1 MMQEIFDDENHRSL
15 NYTKIDRC
23 QDNISIDNDEYY
35 RQIFSSNEYLLPK
48 QKILFQINF
57 INHLSLFLFIILF
70 LTSQAN
76 ALPIYVQQT
85 QTSGLPVAMVEL
97 TDRSVYS
104 PPPTFHVYRRFPNPI
119 QQVNRLPNYPNSAAV
134 QVYDQQQVNRMP
146 KYPNNDVVQVYDKQQ
161 VSTNVQNQQLRR
173 ERQRRAMIDKMVTI
187 FDEDGID
194 LYISIQFNNHFILFV

>member
-35 RQIFSSNEYLLPK
+35 RQIFSSNEYLPFK

-57 INHLSLFLFIILF
+57 INHISLILFMFLF

-76 ALPIYVQQT
+76 SLPIYVQQT
-85 QTSGLPVAMVEL
+85 PSPGLPLTMVEIN
-97 TDRSVYS
+97 DRSAYS
-104 PPPTFHVYRRFPNPI
+104 PHTFNVYRR
-119 QQVNRLPNYPNSAAV
+119 YPNSIQQQQINRIPSYSNSAFV
-134 QVYDQQQVNRMP
+134 QVYDQQQ
-146 KYPNNDVVQVYDKQQ
+146 Q
-161 VSTNVQNQQLRR
+161 VSASVQNQQLRR
-173 ERQRRAMIDKMVTI
+173 ERQRRAMVDKMVII

-194 LYISIQFNNHFILFV
+194 SFLILFDNLFALIL

>member
-1 MMQEIFDDENHRSL
+1 MMMQEIFDDENHRSL

-85 QTSGLPVAMVEL
+85 QTSGLPVAMVQL

-104 PPPTFHVYRRFPNPI
+104 PPPPPTFHVYRRFPNPI
-119 QQVNRLPNYPNSAAV
+119 QQQQQLNRLPNYPNSAIV
-134 QVYDQQQVNRMP
+134 QVYDQQVP
-146 KYPNNDVVQVYDKQQ
+146 
-161 VSTNVQNQQLRR
+161 TNVQNQQLRR

-187 FDEDGID
+187 FDDDGMN
-194 LYISIQFNNHFILFV
+194 LYLYSNSLYVLFV